1 MEMKPIVI
9 GVLFAIIGLVVLNN
23 HSRRDISQEPREISS
38 YEYAN
43 LCTTLSLYPGISDTV
58 SKGLEHD
65 TVSVAQ
71 YNRIMHMADVV
82 RYKQEK
88 KDSAR
93 QKVSKV
99 SLAVV
104 SKE

>member
-1 MEMKPIVI
+1 MEMKLIVI
-9 GVLFAIIGLVVLNN
+9 GVLVALIGIGVLNN
-23 HSRRDISQEPREISS
+23 QSRRDSSQESREISS
-38 YEYAN
+38 YQYAN
-43 LCTTLSLYPGISDTV
+43 LCTTLNLYPGISDTV
-58 SKGLEHD
+58 SKGLKLD

-88 KDSAR
+88 KESAR

-99 SLAVV
+99 SLAIV